1 MENKVEFNKTLKLWD
16 TKNEKRGSL
25 VARKVMQHACPPLES
40 LSRLFGRIGG
50 GFLTDIFFKLQT
62 VAFFCLLFA
71 FSSCNFDTVVDTN
84 QSIEDNQWLY
94 ANAAKAEFE
103 IKDTTKPYQVNFKLR
118 INTEYRY
125 SNLYVLA
132 TMKDAKSRKRIR
144 YQFKV
149 AKEDG
154 AWLGK
159 GSGDLYTYSFPML
172 KNHRFADTGKYSIE
186 IEQNMRDNPLV
197 GVSDVG
203 IEVK

>member
-1 MENKVEFNKTLKLWD
+1 MENKVVFNEFQVFEEAKRKGLPFYVIARRNDSLLRQFGEAIFYARKSLKLF
-16 TKNEKRGSL
+16 T
-25 VARKVMQHACPPLES
+25 
-40 LSRLFGRIGG
+40 
-50 GFLTDIFFKLQT
+50 
-62 VAFFCLLFA
+62 FFCLLFT

-84 QSIEDNQWLY
+84 QSMENNRWLY
-94 ANAAKAEFE
+94 ANAAKAEFD
-103 IKDTTKPYQVNFKLR
+103 IKDATKSYQVNFKLR
-118 INTEYRY
+118 INTEYRF

-159 GSGDLYTYSFPML
+159 GSGDLYTYTFPLL

>member
-1 MENKVEFNKTLKLWD
+1 MENKVEFNKFQMFK
-16 TKNEKRGSL
+16 EVKRKDRPFLVIARRNGSL
-25 VARKVMQHACPPLES
+25 LRQFGEAILDTRKW
-40 LSRLFGRIGG
+40 
-50 GFLTDIFFKLQT
+50 LQL

-71 FSSCNFDTVVDTN
+71 CSSCNFDTVVDTN

-118 INTEYRY
+118 INTDYRY
-125 SNLYVLA
+125 ANLFVL
-132 TMKDAKSRKRIR
+132 TTFKDSKKRKRIR
-144 YQFKV
+144 YQFKL

-154 AWLGK
+154 QWLGN
-159 GSGDLYTYSFPML
+159 GSGDLYTYTFPLL
-172 KNHRFADTGKYSIE
+172 KNHRFADTGKYEIE
-186 IEQNMRDNPLV
+186 VEQNMRDNPLV

>member
-1 MENKVEFNKTLKLWD
+1 MENKVEFNEFQMFKEVKRKDRPFLVIARRNGSLLRQFGEAIFD
-16 TKNEKRGSL
+16 TKKW
-25 VARKVMQHACPPLES
+25 
-40 LSRLFGRIGG
+40 
-50 GFLTDIFFKLQT
+50 LQF
-62 VAFFCLLFA
+62 VAFFCLLFG

-118 INTEYRY
+118 VNTDYRY
-125 SNLYVLA
+125 ANLFVL
-132 TMKDAKSRKRIR
+132 TTFKDSKKRKRIR
-144 YQFKV
+144 YQFKL

-154 AWLGK
+154 QWLGN
-159 GSGDLYTYSFPML
+159 GSGDLYAYSFPLL

>member
-1 MENKVEFNKTLKLWD
+1 MNRNKVECNEIPTLRETKRKDDKTLQVRTAMLY
-16 TKNEKRGSL
+16 
-25 VARKVMQHACPPLES
+25 ACPPLE
-40 LSRLFGRIGG
+40 GGGG
-50 GFLTDIFFKLQT
+50 GFLTNIFSKLQVFT
-62 VAFFCLLFA
+62 IFCFLFIL
-71 FSSCNFDTVVDTN
+71 SSCNFDMVVDTN
-84 QSIEDNQWLY
+84 QSMENNRWLY
-94 ANAAKAEFE
+94 ANTAKAEFD

-186 IEQNMRDNPLV
+186 IEQNMRDNPLL

>member
-1 MENKVEFNKTLKLWD
+1 MNRSKVECNEIPTLREGRSRSKDLAIY
-16 TKNEKRGSL
+16 
-25 VARKVMQHACPPLES
+25 VIARYEAIFQAKKV
-40 LSRLFGRIGG
+40 
-50 GFLTDIFFKLQT
+50 LTII
-62 VAFFCLLFA
+62 AFFGILSTL
-71 FSSCNFDTVVDTN
+71 SSCNFDTVVDTN
-84 QSIEDNQWLY
+84 QSVENNRWLY
-94 ANAAKAEFE
+94 ANTAKAEFD

-132 TMKDAKSRKRIR
+132 TMKDAKTRKRIR

-186 IEQNMRDNPLV
+186 IEQNMRDNPLL

-203 IEVK
+203 IEVR